1 MSRTTLYTS
10 VSNFFARARVVLH
23 GGGLTYYICSTSAS
37 FAVLLWKAFCFPIK
51 CSFIYIWQY
60 YVPRILFLFL
70 PFLKIHKM
78 PTFYWKGSEH
88 SIYLD
93 WTRIFKLLINI
104 HMALKIGPALKLC
117 SRPRAWLMRPSW
129 YHKIGFRRG
138 KKVISGEK
146 KKKSKRKKE
155 KKRKKEEEWKWKSR
169 SFLLYQLC

>member
-1 MSRTTLYTS
+1 MRRTTLYTS

-117 SRPRAWLMRPSW
+117 SRPRAWLMRPSAHGLTIFFGW
-129 YHKIGFRRG
+129 PYIRNRRG
-138 KKVISGEK
+138 LIFYSYGS
-146 KKKSKRKKE
+146 KSPGLYFL
-155 KKRKKEEEWKWKSR
+155 W
-169 SFLLYQLC
+169 SFFSTLLD

>member
-1 MSRTTLYTS
+1 MDLMRRTTLYTS

-117 SRPRAWLMRPSW
+117 SRPRAWLMRPRIHISTLLSYY
-129 YHKIGFRRG
+129 YHLGG
-138 KKVISGEK
+138 
-146 KKKSKRKKE
+146 
-155 KKRKKEEEWKWKSR
+155 
-169 SFLLYQLC
+169 QLTR